1 MFQPQPTPY
10 SSSYASYGIHI
21 ANAEVPEYAFQ
32 PTPLA
37 QFGIGHSGG
46 SGGSSSG
53 SGSGSLGGGLGSSL
67 GSSLGGAGLG
77 AVPGAGRPTTTA
89 DVFASHIFHNP
100 NPLIATPA
108 NNPNHHLPYNHN
120 NSQIPHTHNHNHNHH
135 QTRRNIKMEP
145 QLQTDLAQQEAAAR
159 EFKPQ
164 LEGPLVG
171 ERRPSTEITEEYAKA
186 DPVYVAKTLAL
197 PQTYSHYRP
206 IQGDGNC
213 GWRAIAFGYF
223 ESLVKRGEVLYV
235 RGELAR
241 LTSFNHYIEHVGGHS
256 PWLFE
261 DMVAETWALLHAV
274 ATAMAAG
281 QDPMPLVLEK
291 FNNPESSQSIVYH
304 MRLIASSWLKGNPA
318 NYEPW
323 ISGTIENYNQDT
335 IMPIDREIDHIGVVL
350 LHDFLL
356 KPANIILEIAY
367 LDRSEGVE
375 VNVHRMPEEANGK
388 DPATLGPIIYLLYR
402 PGHYDILYR
411 DSIIQPPPM
420 PPAPTTLSINRA
432 TPSYHH
438 EIESTVPSLSDFAAV
453 DMSSLAMIPGF
464 GAPPEMSPLGSPPAA
479 PSPLT
484 DPYAPSPQ
492 SPWMPQPFPDGL
504 ATRPPPPQP
513 SPPSQQ
519 PTTPMT
525 VHHPLRFS
533 KYNFPDLVEPT
544 SVHEPAFTTNT
555 FKNSHF
561 NVAHYNNMNFQPE
574 MYRPEAEEEIPHGK
588 GGGRKRSSEHCG
600 AVIKKENRG

>member
-1 MFQPQPTPY
+1 M
-10 SSSYASYGIHI
+10 
-21 ANAEVPEYAFQ
+21 
-32 PTPLA
+32 
-37 QFGIGHSGG
+37 
-46 SGGSSSG
+46 
-53 SGSGSLGGGLGSSL
+53 
-67 GSSLGGAGLG
+67 
-77 AVPGAGRPTTTA
+77 
-89 DVFASHIFHNP
+89 
-100 NPLIATPA
+100 
-108 NNPNHHLPYNHN
+108 
-120 NSQIPHTHNHNHNHH
+120 
-135 QTRRNIKMEP
+135 
-145 QLQTDLAQQEAAAR
+145 
-159 EFKPQ
+159 
-164 LEGPLVG
+164 
-171 ERRPSTEITEEYAKA
+171 
-186 DPVYVAKTLAL
+186 
-197 PQTYSHYRP
+197 
-206 IQGDGNC
+206 
-213 GWRAIAFGYF
+213 
-223 ESLVKRGEVLYV
+223 
-235 RGELAR
+235 
-241 LTSFNHYIEHVGGHS
+241 
-256 PWLFE
+256 
-261 DMVAETWALLHAV
+261 AETWALLHAV

-388 DPATLGPIIYLLYR
+388 DPATLGPIVYLLYR

-588 GGGRKRSSEHCG
+588 GGGRKRSSEHCS

>member
-10 SSSYASYGIHI
+10 SPSYTSYGVHI

-32 PTPLA
+32 PTPLV
-37 QFGIGHSGG
+37 QFGTGQSGG
-46 SGGSSSG
+46 SGGS
-53 SGSGSLGGGLGSSL
+53 
-67 GSSLGGAGLG
+67 LGGAGVG
-77 AVPGAGRPTTTA
+77 AVPGSGRPTTTA

-100 NPLIATPA
+100 NSLISTPA
-108 NNPNHHLPYNHN
+108 NNPSHHLPYNHS
-120 NSQIPHTHNHNHNHH
+120 NSQIPHNHH

-186 DPVYVAKTLAL
+186 DPIYVAKTLAL

-223 ESLVKRGEVLYV
+223 ESLVRRGDANEVS
-235 RGELAR
+235 GEQSR
-241 LTSFNHYIEHVGGHS
+241 INSFNHYIEHVGGHS
-256 PWLFE
+256 SWLFE
-261 DMVAETWALLHAV
+261 DMVGETWSLLQAI
-274 ATAMAAG
+274 ATAMSTG
-281 QDPMPLVLEK
+281 QDPMDLVMDK

-304 MRLIASSWLKGNPA
+304 MRLIASSWLKGHAA

-323 ISGTIENYNQDT
+323 IPGTIENYNQDT

-350 LHDFLL
+350 LHEFLL
-356 KPANIILEIAY
+356 KPAGIVLEIAY
-367 LDRSEGVE
+367 LDRSDGVE
-375 VNVHRMPEEANGK
+375 VNVHRMPEEANGQ
-388 DPATLGPIIYLLYR
+388 DPATLGPMIYLLYR

-411 DSIIQPPPM
+411 DSVIQTAPPM

-432 TPSYHH
+432 TSFTHHH
-438 EIESTVPSLSDFAAV
+438 EIENTMPSLPDFAV
-453 DMSSLAMIPGF
+453 DMSALAMIPGF
-464 GAPPEMSPLGSPPAA
+464 GAPAEISPLASPAAA

-504 ATRPPPPQP
+504 ATRAPPPQP
-513 SPPSQQ
+513 SPPQQQ

-525 VHHPLRFS
+525 VHPLRFS
-533 KYNFPDLVEPT
+533 KYNFPDLVET
-544 SVHEPAFTTNT
+544 SFHEPAFTTNT

>member
-10 SSSYASYGIHI
+10 SSSYASYGIHV

-37 QFGIGHSGG
+37 QFGTGHSGG
-46 SGGSSSG
+46 GS
-53 SGSGSLGGGLGSSL
+53 GGLG
-67 GSSLGGAGLG
+67 SLGGAGVG
-77 AVPGAGRPTTTA
+77 AVPGGGRPTTTA

-100 NPLIATPA
+100 NPLISTPA
-108 NNPNHHLPYNHN
+108 NNPNHHLSYNHN
-120 NSQIPHTHNHNHNHH
+120 SHNNPSIPHNHH
-135 QTRRNIKMEP
+135 QTPRNIKMEP
-145 QLQTDLAQQEAAAR
+145 QNSTDLAQQEAAAR
-159 EFKPQ
+159 DFKPQ

-171 ERRPSTEITEEYAKA
+171 NRRPSTAITEEYAKA
-186 DPVYVAKTLAL
+186 DPIYVAKTLAL

-223 ESLVKRGEVLYV
+223 ETLAQRGDLREVQ
-235 RGELAR
+235 GELAR
-241 LTSFNHYIEHVGGHS
+241 LTSFNHYIENVGGHS
-256 PWLFE
+256 AWLFE
-261 DMVAETWALLHAV
+261 DMVSETFVLFDAIIAALSN
-274 ATAMAAG
+274 G
-281 QDPMPLVLEK
+281 QDAMQFVMEK
-291 FNNPESSQSIVYH
+291 FNTPESSQSIVYH
-304 MRLIASSWLKGNPA
+304 QRLIASSWLKGHAP

-323 ISGTIENYNQDT
+323 IPGTIENYIQDT

-356 KPANIILEIAY
+356 KPASIILEIAY
-367 LDRSEGVE
+367 LDRSDGVA
-375 VNVHRMPEEANGK
+375 VNVHRMPEEANGE
-388 DPATLGPIIYLLYR
+388 DPASLGPMIYLLYR

-411 DSIIQPPPM
+411 DSVIQPPPM
-420 PPAPTTLSINRA
+420 QPAPTTLSINRA
-432 TPSYHH
+432 TSFTHHH
-438 EIESTVPSLSDFAAV
+438 EIESTMPPLQDFAV
-453 DMSSLAMIPGF
+453 DLSALAMIPGF
-464 GAPPEMSPLGSPPAA
+464 GAPEMSPLGSPPAA

-513 SPPSQQ
+513 SPPQQQ

-525 VHHPLRFS
+525 VHPLRFS
-533 KYNFPDLVEPT
+533 KYNFPDLVET
-544 SVHEPAFTTNT
+544 STFHEPAFTTNT

-574 MYRPEAEEEIPHGK
+574 MYRPEADEEIPHGK
-588 GGGRKRSSEHCG
+588 GGGRKRSSEHC